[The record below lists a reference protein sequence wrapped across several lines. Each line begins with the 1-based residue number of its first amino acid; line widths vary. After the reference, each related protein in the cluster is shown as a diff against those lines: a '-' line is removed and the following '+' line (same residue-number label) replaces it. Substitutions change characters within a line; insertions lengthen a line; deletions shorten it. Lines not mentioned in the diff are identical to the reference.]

1 MSSFCVRHGS
11 GNPKW
16 EQQQQQQKSNNDE
29 KCFNENFI
37 PIDPLR
43 MDICIDLFFNKN
55 CQCTILTNIIDRLDD
70 SVNIILE
77 IQNNKARR
85 KNNMNHRDSHEPKKK
100 NNDDVLHTQYVDVVI
115 VIKLA
120 TAY

>member
-43 MDICIDLFFNKN
+43 MDICIDLFF
-55 CQCTILTNIIDRLDD
+55 
-70 SVNIILE
+70 SE
-77 IQNNKARR
+77 
-85 KNNMNHRDSHEPKKK
+85 KKK
-100 NNDDVLHTQYVDVVI
+100 QSRN
-115 VIKLA
+115 K
-120 TAY
+120 